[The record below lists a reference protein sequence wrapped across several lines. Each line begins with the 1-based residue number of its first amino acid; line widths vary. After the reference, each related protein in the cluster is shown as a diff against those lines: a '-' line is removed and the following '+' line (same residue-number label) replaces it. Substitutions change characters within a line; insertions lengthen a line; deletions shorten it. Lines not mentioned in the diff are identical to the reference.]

1 MPVYP
6 AIARP
11 EVLALRGS
19 KIREVANAAMGR
31 PDVLPFWFG
40 ESDQP
45 TPQSIRQAAIAA
57 LEEGRTFYSHN
68 LGQPALRAATA
79 AYLSRLHTRP
89 IGEDRLAIT
98 SSGVNA
104 LMIAAQA
111 VVSPGDRVVVVD
123 PVWPNVAEIP
133 RILGADVAALSLRP
147 GPEGFRLD
155 LDQLLDAL
163 TPDTRALFLNSPN
176 NPTGWTIGADQRR
189 PILERCRELGV
200 WLVADDVYERLYFG
214 EELSAPSFLPLADPH
229 DRLISANSFS
239 KAWRMTG
246 WRLGWLVAPPTLVER
261 LGVLLEYNTSC
272 APDFVQAAAI
282 WAIEGGEASVLA
294 LRDELAAARDHLI
307 AGLIA
312 IPGVVAPRPAGAMY
326 AFFRLAEGD
335 EDSDSVTLAKRLVD
349 EVGLGLAPGAAFGEG
364 GEGWLRWC
372 FAADRGRLDDGLAR
386 LAAYLG
392 RAAVTGNRTRAD
404 YRGQV

>member
-1 MPVYP
+1 MPPHP
-6 AIARP
+6 AIARSQ
-11 EVLALRGS
+11 VLALRGS

-45 TPQSIRQAAIAA
+45 TSQAIRQAAIAA
-57 LEEGRTFYSHN
+57 LEAGRTFYTHN
-68 LGQPALRAATA
+68 LGQPALRRATA
-79 AYLSRLHTRP
+79 AYLTRLHGRP
-89 IGEDRLAIT
+89 IGEGRLAIT
-98 SSGVNA
+98 NSGVSA

-133 RILGADVAALSLRP
+133 RILGAEVAHVSLRP
-147 GPEGFRLD
+147 GPEGFGLD
-155 LDQLLDAL
+155 LDQLLEAL

-176 NPTGWTIGADQRR
+176 NPTGWTISPDQRQ

-214 EELSAPSFLPLADPH
+214 VGASAPSFLPLTDPD

-272 APDFVQAAAI
+272 APDFVQAAAMT
-282 WAIEGGEASVLA
+282 AIEAGDADIVA
-294 LRDELAAARDHLI
+294 LRAELAAARDHLI
-307 AGLIA
+307 AGLRA
-312 IPGVVAPRPAGAMY
+312 IPGVTAPQPAGAMY
-326 AFFRLAEGD
+326 AVFRLAGETGD
-335 EDSDSVTLAKRLVD
+335 SLALAKRLVN
-349 EVGLGLAPGAAFGEG
+349 EAGLGLAPGAAFGEG

-372 FAADRGRLDDGLAR
+372 FAADRSRLDEGLAR
-386 LAAYLG
+386 LRAYLG
-392 RAAVTGNRTRAD
+392 G
-404 YRGQV
+404 

>member
-1 MPVYP
+1 VYTERMPVHP

-31 PDVLPFWFG
+31 PDVLAFWFG

-45 TPQSIRQAAIAA
+45 TPEPIRQAAIVA
-57 LEEGRTFYSHN
+57 LQAGRTFYSHN
-68 LGQPALRAATA
+68 LGQAALRAATA
-79 AYLSRLHTRP
+79 AYLARLH
-89 IGEDRLAIT
+89 GCAMEDARLAIT
-98 SSGVNA
+98 NSGVSA

-133 RILGADVAALSLRP
+133 RILGADVAQVSLRP
-147 GPEGFRLD
+147 GPDGFELD
-155 LDQLLDAL
+155 LDELLDAL

-176 NPTGWTIGADQRR
+176 NPTGWTIHPDQRR
-189 PILERCRELGV
+189 PILDRCRALGV
-200 WLVADDVYERLYFG
+200 WVVTDDVYERLYFG
-214 EELSAPSFLPLADPH
+214 DGASAPSFLPLAAPE

-246 WRLGWLVAPPTLVER
+246 WRLGWLVAPTTLVER

-282 WAIEGGEASVLA
+282 SAISQGEGFVGA
-294 LRDELAAARDHLI
+294 LRGELAAARDHLI
-307 AGLIA
+307 GGLRA
-312 IPGVVAPRPAGAMY
+312 IPGVTAPRPSGAMY
-326 AFFRLAEGD
+326 AFFRLAEEEG
-335 EDSDSVTLAKRLVD
+335 ESLTLAKRLVD
-349 EVGLGLAPGAAFGEG
+349 EVGLGLAPGSAFGEG

-372 FAADRGRLDDGLAR
+372 FAAERGRLDAGLAR
-386 LAAYLG
+386 LRAFLG
-392 RAAVTGNRTRAD
+392 R
-404 YRGQV
+404 

>member
-1 MPVYP
+1 MPVHP

-11 EVLALRGS
+11 QVLALRGS
-19 KIREVANAAMGR
+19 KIRQVANAAMGR

-45 TPQSIRQAAIAA
+45 TSEPIRQAAIAA
-57 LEEGRTFYSHN
+57 LQEGRTFYSHN
-68 LGQPALRAATA
+68 LGQPTLRAATA
-79 AYLSRLHTRP
+79 AYLSGLHGCA
-89 IGEDRLAIT
+89 IGDGRLAIT
-98 SSGVNA
+98 NSGVSA

-111 VVSPGDRVVVVD
+111 VISPGERVVVVD

-133 RILGADVAALSLRP
+133 RILGAEVVYVSLRP
-147 GPEGFRLD
+147 GPDGFHLD

-176 NPTGWTIGADQRR
+176 NPTGWTITPDQRL
-189 PILERCRELGV
+189 PILERCRALGV

-214 EELSAPSFLPLADPH
+214 AGASAPSFLPLAAPE

-282 WAIEGGEASVLA
+282 SAIGGSEADIWEVRDA
-294 LRDELAAARDHLI
+294 LRGARDHLI
-307 AGLIA
+307 AGLRA
-312 IPGVVAPRPAGAMY
+312 ISGVTAPEPVGAMY
-326 AFFRLAEGD
+326 AFFRLAGETG
-335 EDSDSVTLAKRLVD
+335 DSVALAKRLVN
-349 EVGLGLAPGAAFGEG
+349 EAGLGLAPGAAFGEG

-372 FAADRGRLDDGLAR
+372 FAAERSRLDEGLAR
-386 LAAYLG
+386 LGAYLK
-392 RAAVTGNRTRAD
+392 RAPVP
-404 YRGQV
+404 

>member
-1 MPVYP
+1 MPTHP
-6 AIARP
+6 AIARSQ
-11 EVLALRGS
+11 VLALRGS

-31 PDVLPFWFG
+31 TDVLAFWFG

-45 TPQSIRQAAIAA
+45 TPQAIRQAAIVA
-57 LEEGRTFYSHN
+57 LQEGRTFYSHN
-68 LGQPALRAATA
+68 LGQPELRTATA
-79 AYLSRLHTRP
+79 AYLSRLHGCA

-98 SSGVNA
+98 SSGVSA

-133 RILGADVAALSLRP
+133 RILGADVAHVSLRP
-147 GPEGFRLD
+147 GPDGFHLD

-176 NPTGWTIGADQRR
+176 NPTGWTIGPDQRQ
-189 PILERCRELGV
+189 PILERCRKLGV

-214 EELSAPSFLPLADPH
+214 EGACAPSFLPLADPQ
-229 DRLISANSFS
+229 DRVISANSFS

-246 WRLGWLVAPPTLVER
+246 WRLGWLVAPPNLVER

-282 WAIEGGEASVLA
+282 TAIAGGEAHVLM

-307 AGLIA
+307 NGLTTL
-312 IPGVVAPRPAGAMY
+312 PGVAAPRPTGAMY
-326 AFFRLAEGD
+326 AFFRLAKGEGD
-335 EDSDSVTLAKRLVD
+335 DSLALAKRLVD

-372 FAADRGRLDDGLAR
+372 FAAGRGRLDEGLGR
-386 LAAYLG
+386 LSDYLRG
-392 RAAVTGNRTRAD
+392 RAAGTAG
-404 YRGQV
+404 

>member
-1 MPVYP
+1 MPFHP

-11 EVLALRGS
+11 QVLALRGS

-31 PDVLPFWFG
+31 ADVLPFWFG

-45 TPQSIRQAAIAA
+45 TSEAIRHAAIAA
-57 LEEGRTFYSHN
+57 LQAGRTFYSHN

-79 AYLSRLHTRP
+79 AYLTQLHGRA
-89 IGEDRLAIT
+89 IGEERLAIT
-98 SSGVNA
+98 NSGVSA

-111 VVSPGDRVVVVD
+111 VISPGNRVVVVD

-133 RILGADVAALSLRP
+133 RILGAEVIHVSLRP
-147 GPEGFRLD
+147 GAEGFSLD

-176 NPTGWTIGADQRR
+176 NPTGWTIDPYQRR
-189 PILERCRELGV
+189 PILERCRALGV

-214 EELSAPSFLPLADPH
+214 EGASAPSFLPLAAPE

-272 APDFVQAAAI
+272 APDFVQVAAI
-282 WAIEGGEASVLA
+282 SAIAGSEADVEA
-294 LRDELAAARDHLI
+294 LRDELKTARDHLI
-307 AGLIA
+307 AGLQA
-312 IPGVVAPRPAGAMY
+312 IPGVTAPEPAGAMY
-326 AFFRLAEGD
+326 AFFRLAEGGG
-335 EDSDSVTLAKRLVD
+335 DSVALAKRLVNAA
-349 EVGLGLAPGAAFGEG
+349 GLGLAPGAAFGEG

-372 FAADRGRLDDGLAR
+372 FAAERSRLDEGLAR
-386 LAAYLG
+386 LGAYLK
-392 RAAVTGNRTRAD
+392 RAPVP
-404 YRGQV
+404 

>member
-1 MPVYP
+1 MTPHP

-11 EVLALRGS
+11 QVLSLRGS

-45 TPQSIRQAAIAA
+45 TAEPIRQAAIVA
-57 LEEGRTFYSHN
+57 LQEGRTFYSHN

-79 AYLSRLHTRP
+79 AYLSRLHGCA
-89 IGEDRLAIT
+89 IGEARLAIT
-98 SSGVNA
+98 NSGVSA

-133 RILGADVAALSLRP
+133 RILGAEVIHVSLRP
-147 GPEGFRLD
+147 GPEGFSLD
-155 LDQLLDAL
+155 LDELLDAL

-176 NPTGWTIGADQRR
+176 NPTGWTIGPEQRQ

-200 WLVADDVYERLYFG
+200 WLVTDDVYERLYFG
-214 EELSAPSFLPLADPH
+214 EGASAPSFLPLAAPE

-246 WRLGWLVAPPTLVER
+246 WRLGWLVAPPTLRER

-272 APDFVQAAAI
+272 APDFVQVAALS
-282 WAIEGGEASVLA
+282 AIEGSEADVEA

-307 AGLIA
+307 AGLRA
-312 IPGVVAPRPAGAMY
+312 IPGVTAPQPAGAIY
-326 AFFRLAEGD
+326 AFFRLAGEGA
-335 EDSDSVTLAKRLVD
+335 DSVALAKRLVN
-349 EVGLGLAPGAAFGEG
+349 EAGLGLAPGAAFGDG

-372 FAADRGRLDDGLAR
+372 FAAEQSRLDEGLAR
-386 LAAYLG
+386 LGAYLK
-392 RAAVTGNRTRAD
+392 RQAV
-404 YRGQV
+404 

>member
-1 MPVYP
+1 MQIHP

-11 EVLALRGS
+11 QVLSLRGS

-45 TPQSIRQAAIAA
+45 TAESIRQAAIAA
-57 LEEGRTFYSHN
+57 LQAGRTFYSHN
-68 LGQPALRAATA
+68 LGQPPLRTATA
-79 AYLSRLHTRP
+79 AYLSRLHRQP
-89 IGEDRLAIT
+89 ISEARLAIT
-98 SSGVNA
+98 NSGVSA

-111 VVSPGDRVVVVD
+111 IVSPGDRVVVVD

-133 RILGADVAALSLRP
+133 RILGAEVVCVSLRP
-147 GPEGFRLD
+147 GPDGFRLD
-155 LDQLLDAL
+155 LDQLIEAL
-163 TPDTRALFLNSPN
+163 TSDTRALFLNSPN
-176 NPTGWTIGADQRR
+176 NPTGWTISADQRR
-189 PILERCRELGV
+189 PILERCRERGI

-214 EELSAPSFLPLADPH
+214 KEASAPSFLPIAEPE

-272 APDFVQAAAI
+272 APDFVQAAAVS
-282 WAIEGGEASVLA
+282 AIEAGDAHIQA
-294 LRDELAAARDHLI
+294 LRDDLTVARDHLI
-307 AGLIA
+307 AGLSA
-312 IPGVVAPRPAGAMY
+312 IPGVEACRPAGAMY
-326 AFFRLAEGD
+326 AFFRIGAED
-335 EDSDSVTLAKRLVD
+335 DSMALAKRLVD
-349 EVGLGLAPGAAFGEG
+349 EAGLGLAPGAAFGDG

-372 FAADRGRLDDGLAR
+372 FAADVGRLDEGLTR
-386 LAAYLG
+386 LRAYL
-392 RAAVTGNRTRAD
+392 
-404 YRGQV
+404 RG

>member
-1 MPVYP
+1 VTRHP

-45 TPQSIRQAAIAA
+45 TSASIRGAAIAA
-57 LEEGRTFYSHN
+57 LQAGQTFYSHN
-68 LGQPALRAATA
+68 LGQPALRAAIA
-79 AYLSRLHTRP
+79 AYLSGLHESP
-89 IGEDRLAIT
+89 IGEARLAIT
-98 SSGVNA
+98 NSGVSA

-111 VVSPGDRVVVVD
+111 VISPGDRVVVVD

-133 RILGADVAALSLRP
+133 RILGAEVAYVSLRP
-147 GPEGFRLD
+147 GPDGFRLD

-176 NPTGWTIGADQRR
+176 NPTGWTIDPDQRQ
-189 PILERCRELGV
+189 PILERCRALGV

-214 EELSAPSFLPLADPH
+214 DRASAPSFLPLATPQ

-272 APDFVQAAAI
+272 APDFVQAAAMA
-282 WAIEGGEASVLA
+282 AIEGGEPDIQA
-294 LRDELAAARDHLI
+294 LKRELATARDHLI
-307 AGLIA
+307 AGLRA
-312 IPGVVAPRPAGAMY
+312 IPGVIAPKPAGAMY
-326 AFFRLAEGD
+326 AFFRLAEEPG
-335 EDSDSVTLAKRLVD
+335 DSVALAKRLVN
-349 EVGLGLAPGAAFGEG
+349 EAGLGLAPGAAFGEG

-372 FAADRGRLDDGLAR
+372 FAADQSRLDEGLAR
-386 LAAYLG
+386 LRAYLA
-392 RAAVTGNRTRAD
+392 RSGNF
-404 YRGQV
+404 QH

>member
-1 MPVYP
+1 MPIHP

-11 EVLALRGS
+11 QIRALRGS

-31 PDVLPFWFG
+31 ADVMAFWFG

-45 TPQSIRQAAIAA
+45 TSEPIRQAAIEA
-57 LEEGRTFYSHN
+57 LQAGRTFYTHN
-68 LGQPALRAATA
+68 LGQPALRSATA
-79 AYLSRLHTRP
+79 AYLNQLHACP
-89 IGEDRLAIT
+89 IGDERLAIT
-98 SSGVNA
+98 NSGVSA

-133 RILGADVAALSLRP
+133 RILGAEVIHVSLRP

-155 LDQLLDAL
+155 LDELLDAL
-163 TPDTRALFLNSPN
+163 TPNTRALFLNSPN
-176 NPTGWTIGADQRR
+176 NPTGWTIGLDQRQ
-189 PILERCRELGV
+189 PILERCRELGI

-214 EELSAPSFLPLADPH
+214 AGASAPSFLPLADPN

-272 APDFVQAAAI
+272 APDFVQAAAMS
-282 WAIEGGEASVLA
+282 AIEGGEAGVLA
-294 LRDELAAARDHLI
+294 LRDELKGARNHLI
-307 AGLIA
+307 AGLQA
-312 IPGVVAPRPAGAMY
+312 IPGVIAPQPAGAMY
-326 AFFRLAEGD
+326 AFFRLAGQEGD
-335 EDSDSVTLAKRLVD
+335 SLALAKRLVN
-349 EVGLGLAPGAAFGEG
+349 EAGLGLAPGAAFGEG

-372 FAADRGRLDDGLAR
+372 FASERGRLDEGLAR
-386 LAAYLG
+386 LGAY
-392 RAAVTGNRTRAD
+392 TSSPKF
-404 YRGQV
+404 